1 MDHKNSHSA
10 SYAAAGVDITAG
22 YKAVELMKKHVART
36 RNEGC
41 LDDVG
46 GFGGCFGLPIA
57 GMEEPVLVS
66 GTDGCGTKVKLAIL
80 MDKHDTIGI
89 DAVAMCVNDIICV
102 GAKPLFFLDYIACGK
117 NIPEKIATIVGG
129 VAEGCVQSGAALI
142 GGETAEHPGL
152 MPVEDY
158 DLAGFAVGIVDKKK
172 IIDNTRMA
180 EGDVVIALPST
191 GIHSNGFSLCRKVFN
206 IDNNDPLLYEA
217 REELGGKTIAEALLV
232 PTKIYVKPVLA
243 LLEKVDVKGISHITG
258 GGFYENIPR
267 SIPNGLCAKIDKA
280 AVKVLPIFDL
290 IAKFGNVPE
299 RDMFNTYNMGV
310 GMSVIVPAAQAEL
323 AMQILKDNGQDSYI
337 IGSIIKNDEEKVI
350 LE

>member
-1 MDHKNSHSA
+1 MKNSRSE

-22 YKAVELMKKHVART
+22 YKSVELMKKHIART
-36 RNEGC
+36 KNEGC

-46 GFGGCFGLPIA
+46 GFGGCFGLNVM

-66 GTDGCGTKVKLAIL
+66 GTDGCGTKVKMAIL

-89 DAVAMCVNDIICV
+89 DAVAMCVNDIICC

-117 NIPEKIATIVGG
+117 NYPEKIAEIVGG

-158 DLAGFAVGIVDKKK
+158 DLAGFAVGVVDKKK
-172 IIDNTRMA
+172 ILDNAKMS

-191 GIHSNGFSLCRKVFN
+191 GVHSNGFSLVRKVFD
-206 IDNNDPLLYEA
+206 IDNNPDSLYVPC
-217 REELGGKTIAEALLV
+217 EELGGKSIAETLLT
-232 PTKIYVKPVLA
+232 PTRIYVKPVLA
-243 LLEKVDVKGISHITG
+243 LLNEVNVKGISHITG

-267 SIPNGLCAKIDKA
+267 SIPKGLSAKITKS

-290 IAKFGNVPE
+290 IAKVGNVPE
-299 RDMFNTYNMGV
+299 RDMYNTYNMGV
-310 GMSVIVPAAQAEL
+310 GMSIVVPKGEVDKAIE
-323 AMQILKDNGQDSYI
+323 ILKANGEDAYV
-337 IGSIIKNDEEKVI
+337 IGEIIKGDEGVVFC
-350 LE
+350 